1 MLFSVAKGIAHRH
14 QHAGARR
21 DARCKH
27 DQKIHPK
34 ILHFDMTF
42 AHSFV
47 KKYSKPAAVLKL
59 NAPNIMKTK

>member
-1 MLFSVAKGIAHRH
+1 
-14 QHAGARR
+14 
-21 DARCKH
+21 
-27 DQKIHPK
+27 
-34 ILHFDMTF
+34 MTF